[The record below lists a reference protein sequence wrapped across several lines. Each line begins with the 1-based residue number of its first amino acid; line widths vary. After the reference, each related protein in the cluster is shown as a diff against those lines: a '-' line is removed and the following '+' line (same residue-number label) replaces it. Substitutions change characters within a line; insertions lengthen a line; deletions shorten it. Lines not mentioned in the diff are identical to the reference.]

1 MVMNIRLRMLTVVI
15 AAFTLLEGCI
25 TIDHRSPSDG
35 KTGVINQIYSRHD
48 LRYKAPS
55 CLYTLTP
62 EQMAAGTYVQ
72 IRVVR
77 DAGTKYFDA
86 LVPAAMEVRTGD
98 EVTFSSDQCE
108 RSAIPQVTQVLRHK
122 G

>member
-1 MVMNIRLRMLTVVI
+1 MKIRSSILAASIAGFAILSGCTTVQLPAVV
-15 AAFTLLEGCI
+15 
-25 TIDHRSPSDG
+25 DG
-35 KTGVINQIYSRHD
+35 KTGVVNQIFSRHD

-77 DAGTKYFDA
+77 DKGVRYFEA
-86 LVPAAMEVRTGD
+86 MVPTAMTVQTGD
-98 EVTFSSDQCE
+98 QVAFTSDQCE
-108 RSAIPQVTQVLRHK
+108 RNAIPQVTQVLRATR
-122 G
+122 